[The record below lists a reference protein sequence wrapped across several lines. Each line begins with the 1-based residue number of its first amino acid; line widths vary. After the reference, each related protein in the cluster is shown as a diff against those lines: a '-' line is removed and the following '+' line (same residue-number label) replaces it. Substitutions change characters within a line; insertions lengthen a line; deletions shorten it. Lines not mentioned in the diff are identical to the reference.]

1 MAIGDKIR
9 ALRKEKGMTQDAIA
23 EALDVTRQAVA
34 KWESNQA
41 APSTTNIMKLA
52 ELFQVQ
58 FQDLLSQEEIP
69 NAEIQ
74 KYIVK
79 VAQAEEKR
87 KEKRAA
93 AKGFAISG
101 LKISGCYLV
110 LFLLCWVVFHL
121 IGAPDYIWSWSTG
134 HYIFLVTYLYSLA
147 GCLLYHEKLGYY
159 TLAGTAVGLIL
170 GNIVGSITSNNSVL
184 RFNHGWIALLACIG
198 AFSLFGIVVS
208 FAKTERGKAGDHPL
222 TLSKKSKRLVFG
234 ALSLCLAIF
243 IIFGAGVSAR
253 RLAFDR
259 GASIGYN
266 AGFEQGLHDKE
277 NGLPSDSSVPS
288 SGIPE
293 DYRFGTSA
301 YSGYMIYWP
310 TGYQDGY
317 GEGR

>member
-9 ALRKEKGMTQDAIA
+9 ALRKEKGMTQDAVA

-87 KEKRAA
+87 KEKRVI
-93 AKGFAISG
+93 AKGFVISG

-121 IGAPDYIWSWSTG
+121 IGASDYIWSWSTG

-147 GCLLYHEKLGYY
+147 GCLLYREKLGYY
-159 TLAGTAVGLIL
+159 SLAGTAIGLIL
-170 GNIVGSITSNNSVL
+170 GNIVGSITSSNSVL
-184 RFNHGWIALLACIG
+184 HFNHGWIVLLACIG
-198 AFSLFGIVVS
+198 VFSLCGIVIS
-208 FAKTERGKAGDHPL
+208 FVKTRQSKESDQP
-222 TLSKKSKRLVFG
+222 TLSKKTKKVAFG

-243 IIFGAGVSAR
+243 IIFGVGASAR

-259 GASIGYN
+259 GASAGYY

-277 NGLPSDSSVPS
+277 KGLPSDSSMPS
-288 SGIPE
+288 SNIPE
-293 DYRFGTSA
+293 SYRFGTSA

-317 GEGR
+317 EEGR